1 MIQVMRKRKTK
12 EKKLAAIA
20 AALCFCLPAS
30 SALARHYS
38 DGQSSTVVHTSPVR
52 NNETGE
58 SRQNIKERI
67 HFLLHPADSAAAA
80 NSERWP
86 NPSRVMHKLEITAKD
101 EGGTLLFSD
110 SPEYV
115 AQDGVLY
122 RDTVEGDARVFYYH
136 LNNTTTDKKLAVVLE
151 NEYDGVNTVRIT
163 RGASG
168 GPSKDYLH
176 VGKSLQMKYFSD
188 IRNDSIIL
196 SRGMGRVL
204 CRDMDTETV
213 QPEELAAGMYDFY
226 ALHPVKV
233 SVVMLPADD
242 DPVAAARSLPILPR
256 DEIELRGTFKGMNRV
271 VKAARTYF
279 PERDGISYFRLGDD
293 KNDRF
298 CDGIDATDGSRVR
311 NIGNYGILYKIN
323 IPVYGKSASKV
334 YLSPLGGVYA
344 GAVKLNDASRRNRMV
359 PVPQHK
365 GFFGDG
371 AFFDTTNLV
380 PDRKDD
386 EVLSTGADLAELGTF
401 GQEQPMIAFEFSPPG
416 ASNLPV
422 HIILEPVKK

>member
-1 MIQVMRKRKTK
+1 MKKIKW
-12 EKKLAAIA
+12 KKLAAA
-20 AALCFCLPAS
+20 AAGLYFCLPAS
-30 SALARHYS
+30 AALARHLS

-52 NNETGE
+52 NNEAGK

-67 HFLLHPADSAAAA
+67 HLLLHPADPADAAD
-80 NSERWP
+80 SERWQ
-86 NPSRVMHKLEITAKD
+86 NPSRVMHKLEVTSKD

-115 AQDGVLY
+115 TQDGVLY

-136 LNNTTTDKKLAVVLE
+136 LNNTHTDKKLAVVLE
-151 NEYDGVNTVRIT
+151 NEYDGINTVRIT

-176 VGKSLQMKYFSD
+176 VGKTLQMKYFSET
-188 IRNDSIIL
+188 RNDSIIL

-204 CRDMDTETV
+204 CRTMDTETV
-213 QPEELAAGMYDFY
+213 QPEQLAAGMYDFY

-233 SVVMLPADD
+233 SVVMLSADG
-242 DPVAAARSLPILPR
+242 DPVAAARSLPVLPR

-298 CDGIDATDGSRVR
+298 RDGVDATDGSKVR

-323 IPVYGKSASKV
+323 IPVYGKTASKA

-344 GAVKLNDASRRNRMV
+344 GAIKWSDSYRRNIMV

-365 GFFGDG
+365 SFFGDG
-371 AFFDTTNLV
+371 AFFDTTNLM
-380 PDRKDD
+380 PDRKED
-386 EVLSTGADLAELGTF
+386 EVLRTGADLAELGTV
-401 GQEQPMIAFEFSPPG
+401 EPDLPIAFEFSPPG

-422 HIILEPVKK
+422 HIILEPCNHIRK